1 MQMEGVRQVMVA
13 LWSNYLLLLPLLLL
27 FWFYFSTFTSN
38 LVFIEFYNK
47 SLLYDKYNG
56 FECFKEIFSVKL
68 EEEITSSNDDSL
80 IFFSNIRDFLF
91 SFF

>member
-27 FWFYFSTFTSN
+27 FWFYFSTFTNN

-47 SLLYDKYNG
+47 SLLYDK
-56 FECFKEIFSVKL
+56 
-68 EEEITSSNDDSL
+68 
-80 IFFSNIRDFLF
+80 
-91 SFF
+91 